1 MEFEILSDNL
11 SASSSGEDLLTLS
24 IDMGDGRKDLIKIYQ
39 SSNPEQ
45 LALEFCSKHQL
56 GAKSKLIITDEIEKN
71 LLILPKRTK
80 LDFPIHSS
88 LSTGQGSST
97 PGEFTESTLK
107 FSPGPQIKASP
118 QVRQLKSC
126 LYKPIC
132 ASPEQGAGKLVENR
146 VIKGSN
152 QFMYGNYANFAK
164 PTSTL
169 KPSHKKSYSNLIR
182 PADPNSIHLS
192 PNIFKSPENLKKTYQ
207 ASPSPTLKN
216 NNNSKNKCKSPGRT
230 EKLFNQMK
238 IKAYRRIFDLL
249 NPDSNGV
256 INSLSIQNVSKEMKE
271 LAIISPIL
279 EELNIMN
286 ETLNFN
292 EFFDAMEILMKFLN
306 VSEKNLIL
314 VGDKSKIKSEIS
326 TQSRKNIRQIFTG
339 PDLYERCMTKKNES
353 TRRLNSEREK
363 KEKRELEECFFQPN
377 LCPARR
383 PFQT

>member
-216 NNNSKNKCKSPGRT
+216 TLLPLTSP
-230 EKLFNQMK
+230 
-238 IKAYRRIFDLL
+238 
-249 NPDSNGV
+249 SS
-256 INSLSIQNVSKEMKE
+256 INTSTMPS
-271 LAIISPIL
+271 
-279 EELNIMN
+279 
-286 ETLNFN
+286 
-292 EFFDAMEILMKFLN
+292 
-306 VSEKNLIL
+306 
-314 VGDKSKIKSEIS
+314 SEI
-326 TQSRKNIRQIFTG
+326 
-339 PDLYERCMTKKNES
+339 ES
-353 TRRLNSEREK
+353 AK
-363 KEKRELEECFFQPN
+363 QKVIKQCQFFI
-377 LCPARR
+377 CYSSM
-383 PFQT
+383 